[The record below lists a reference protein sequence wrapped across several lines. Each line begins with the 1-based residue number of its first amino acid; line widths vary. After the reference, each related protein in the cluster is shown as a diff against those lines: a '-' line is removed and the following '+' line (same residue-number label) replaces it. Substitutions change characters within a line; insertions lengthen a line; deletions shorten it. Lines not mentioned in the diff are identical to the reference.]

1 MTDRYSVTRIY
12 VALTRSEIVLVCMEI
27 RDAWALAN
35 KIACVLRKT
44 FQVLILEGLSFS
56 DREMHLELNR
66 YESVDFFLGMLKQSV
81 TRASYFETS
90 SNRVLTP
97 LEALEEAGGAF
108 EAYELE
114 PEQSWN
120 AIPYAL
126 SRVVLSFTSSVLNH
140 QILGLP
146 GASAFK
152 ELIDTFAEGFR
163 GTAKKHRKSY
173 LGSHAN
179 DLKRALTEVTT
190 EIEGVYW
197 KWIIDRSIR
206 SMSAERA
213 YASDRDQ
220 IYRVVPELVT
230 SMIYQGRDI
239 EKFAEDVEKKISSLE
254 NGSFEAVKTAIE
266 DLLKAAKEDYAV
278 ATVITGAVSAEIPV
292 ELNGRR
298 VIFPG
303 PISWGETKNAKRG
316 VNRRKANRGRNQKNH
331 QKFEESDLI
340 KFCMEHWKV
349 SPDSPN
355 SDHKVRSQIV
365 VWDVQA
371 WDAVQARQIALDNSE
386 SLMDRINAE
395 HRIGEFG
402 VKRKVLVWNRNE
414 PSTSYLADVFE
425 GAKNTR
431 VMRAQNSPS
440 VQRSLRFASRASTE
454 RAGAMAVFFGWAALE
469 YLGRGNDVI
478 DSSYGGKPK
487 AMTPQNFIAKHV
499 PKVVALAA
507 VHHLA
512 NEVSF
517 AVSNQSPIDRLPDG
531 LRNALKLRF
540 RNVPNEH
547 LDQRHLFH
555 ILVMGGNDSDANLNR
570 LAELLRISKQE
581 AKAVVE
587 EFTALV
593 GDMNQMDRYRIREIR
608 GLLLNSDKMAE
619 YLSGVEKD
627 ADVALQRMRFVR
639 NQTAHSTIPESLRYK
654 TLSNASREILDT
666 CYQVI
671 DKDKNHLKPHEVL
684 QKLAQKYDSLIKD
697 LRRGVNDDVFSP
709 HRALVIVNS

>member
-1 MTDRYSVTRIY
+1 MESSRYQS
-12 VALTRSEIVLVCMEI
+12 A
-27 RDAWALAN
+27 
-35 KIACVLRKT
+35 
-44 FQVLILEGLSFS
+44 
-56 DREMHLELNR
+56 
-66 YESVDFFLGMLKQSV
+66 DFFLGMLKQSV
-81 TRASYFETS
+81 SRTSYFETS

-97 LEALEEAGGAF
+97 IEALEEADGAF

-126 SRVVLSFTSSVLNH
+126 SRVVLSFTSSVLNY

-146 GASAFK
+146 VALAFK
-152 ELIDTFAEGFR
+152 ELVDTFTEEFVKIN
-163 GTAKKHRKSY
+163 KKHRKSY
-173 LGSHAN
+173 LDSRAG
-179 DLKRALTEVTT
+179 DLKQALADVTSA
-190 EIEGVYW
+190 IEAVYW
-197 KWIIDRSIR
+197 EWIIDRSLR

-230 SMIYQGRDI
+230 SMVYQGRDV
-239 EKFAEDVEKKISSLE
+239 EKFAEDVEKKISSSG
-254 NGSFEAVKTAIE
+254 NQSFEEIKTAIGE
-266 DLLKAAKEDYAV
+266 LLRSARENYAV
-278 ATVITGAVSAEIPV
+278 ATVITGAVSAEIPA

-298 VIFPG
+298 IIFPG
-303 PISWGETKNAKRG
+303 PISWGEMKNEKRG
-316 VNRRKANRGRNQKNH
+316 VNRRKTSRGRNQKRR
-331 QKFEESDLI
+331 QEFAESDLI

-365 VWDVQA
+365 VWDVRA
-371 WDAVQARQIALDNSE
+371 WDAVQARQIALDNAE

-414 PSTSYLADVFE
+414 RSTTYLADLYE

-431 VMRAQNSPS
+431 VMRAQESPS

-454 RAGAMAVFFGWAALE
+454 RAGAMAVFFSWVALE
-469 YLGRGNDVI
+469 YLGRGYNVSG
-478 DSSYGGKPK
+478 SSYGGSGKT
-487 AMTPQNFIAKHV
+487 MTPQNFIAKYV

-517 AVSNQSPIDRLPDG
+517 AVSSQMPIDKLPVR
-531 LRNALKLRF
+531 LRNALKLDN
-540 RNVPNEH
+540 RNAPQDH
-547 LDQRHLFH
+547 IDQRHLFH
-555 ILVMGGNDSDANLNR
+555 ILATGLNDSDANFKR
-570 LAELLRISKQE
+570 LAELLRIPQRETK
-581 AKAVVE
+581 KVVE
-587 EFTALV
+587 EFIALV
-593 GDMNQMDRYRIREIR
+593 GNLNQMDWYRIREIR
-608 GLLLNSDKMAE
+608 GLLLNADKMAE
-619 YLSGVEKD
+619 YLSEVEQD

-639 NQTAHSTIPESLRYK
+639 NQTAHSTTPESLRYK

-666 CYQVI
+666 CYQAI

-697 LRRGVNDDVFSP
+697 LRRGVDNEIFSP
-709 HRALVIVNS
+709 HRALIIANP